1 MATMNPFGYLDYQ
14 PVATPKNPLAGLGS
28 ATATAMLEFLKN
40 RNVKSALE
48 DYQYYSG
55 DEFKGFKPKESFAEA
70 AKAQTAKDKE
80 EYETLARANAPI
92 FGKTPEPFDEQKGY
106 EQVLEGLYAEQFGG
120 DTKKRKRYEDVAK
133 KYANVRDEFGALEG
147 LATELEPWNPQM
159 ASRYSTMAMQGRAKR
174 DNEIRAVLSDY
185 RNEWEKNAEQIY
197 ANQRKRTDLEYKIS
211 TAKDAREK
219 AYYEAQLAELE
230 ASDRAARERANNAAT
245 FASETAG
252 RIYGKDEA
260 ERLLKSMA
268 RFDIGEERKVE
279 ETETPEKPSAPAK
292 NLDFDKLNAAVYA
305 AKLEGKFKEA
315 HTEEKLN
322 DMLREFADEFGYDVN
337 TIGWAETRKALITNN
352 DLRPTP
358 LPKAPTASAKDW
370 AALPETFSR
379 TFTDDEADAL
389 AALYNEYKSAGG
401 KMDAKLP
408 SGKRKKLLSRLG
420 SRFLNFNLDNDITF
434 ADVFAAY
441 PPEVKN
447 AFLVAME
454 NGKGFS
460 DFRAMLPRTASAPAA
475 PAAPAPETPA
485 PKEPEEPEE
494 DAKAML
500 GIKRRS

>member
-1 MATMNPFGYLDYQ
+1 MATMNPFGYLEFQ

-120 DTKKRKRYEDVAK
+120 DSKKRKRYEDVAK

-159 ASRYSTMAMQGRAKR
+159 ASRYSQMAMQGRAKR

-197 ANQRKRTDLEYKIS
+197 ANSRKRTDLEYKIA
-211 TAKDAREK
+211 TADDAREK
-219 AYYEAQLAELE
+219 QYYKAQLAELE

-252 RIYGKDEA
+252 RIYGKEEA
-260 ERLLKSMA
+260 DRLLKSMA

-279 ETETPEKPSAPAK
+279 EAEEPAAEGATEVSYQMLAESLAK
-292 NLDFDKLNAAVYA
+292 
-305 AKLEGKFKEA
+305 AKKDGSFQYGYGEEA
-315 HTEEKLN
+315 LN
-322 DMLREFADEFGYDVN
+322 DAVRDFAQNLGYDVN
-337 TIGWAETRKALITNN
+337 RPDWAKTRKSLIENI
-352 DLRPTP
+352 DLRTKAA
-358 LPKAPTASAKDW
+358 PKAPTASAKDW

-389 AALYNEYKSAGG
+389 AALYNEYKGAGG
-401 KMDAKLP
+401 KMDAKVP
-408 SGKRKKLLSRLG
+408 SEKRKSLFSRLG
-420 SRFLNFNLDNDITF
+420 SRFAVLNLDTDVTF
-434 ADVFAAY
+434 ADFFAKA
-441 PPEVKN
+441 PAEVKN

-485 PKEPEEPEE
+485 PKEPEAPKE
-494 DAKAML
+494 DAKARL

>member
-1 MATMNPFGYLDYQ
+1 MATMNPFGYLEFQ

-80 EYETLARANAPI
+80 EYETLARANAPV

-120 DTKKRKRYEDVAK
+120 DSKKRKRYEDVAK

-159 ASRYSTMAMQGRAKR
+159 ASRYSQMAMQGRAKR

-197 ANQRKRTDLEYKIS
+197 ANSKAKTDLEYKIAS
-211 TAKDAREK
+211 TNDAKKK
-219 AYYEAQLAELE
+219 AYYKAQLAQLD

-268 RFDIGEERKVE
+268 LFDIGEPVSIE
-279 ETETPEKPSAPAK
+279 E
-292 NLDFDKLNAAVYA
+292 
-305 AKLEGKFKEA
+305 
-315 HTEEKLN
+315 
-322 DMLREFADEFGYDVN
+322 
-337 TIGWAETRKALITNN
+337 
-352 DLRPTP
+352 
-358 LPKAPTASAKDW
+358 
-370 AALPETFSR
+370 
-379 TFTDDEADAL
+379 
-389 AALYNEYKSAGG
+389 
-401 KMDAKLP
+401 
-408 SGKRKKLLSRLG
+408 
-420 SRFLNFNLDNDITF
+420 
-434 ADVFAAY
+434 
-441 PPEVKN
+441 
-447 AFLVAME
+447 
-454 NGKGFS
+454 
-460 DFRAMLPRTASAPAA
+460 
-475 PAAPAPETPA
+475 PETPA
-485 PKEPEEPEE
+485 STTQTGDEFQTL
-494 DAKAML
+494 AKAL
-500 GIKRRS
+500 AAAKKDGSFQYGSTRCEILRRNSATM